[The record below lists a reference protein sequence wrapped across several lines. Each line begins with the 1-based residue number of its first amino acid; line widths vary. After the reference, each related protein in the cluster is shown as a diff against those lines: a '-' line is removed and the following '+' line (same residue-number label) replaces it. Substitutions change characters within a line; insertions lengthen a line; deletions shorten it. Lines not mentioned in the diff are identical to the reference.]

1 MNIAWNSLLV
11 VFVVAFGAAVA
22 VVVLVS
28 LALIGLSA
36 ADAAREGDA
45 TTPMLFSPATGR
57 AVAGICLAAA
67 SAIVVYGLWIIIAA

>member
-45 TTPMLFSPATGR
+45 TPMLFSPATGR

-67 SAIVVYGLWIIIAA
+67 SAILVYGLWIIIAA

>member
-45 TTPMLFSPATGR
+45 TPMLFSPATGR